1 MAFELP
7 FPPFPH
13 DSRDVPF
20 IATPDDNNGYAVPSS
35 QYFKKLVGEKYLWT
49 PVSSTDPLPSSD
61 AAAQAKLADILTK
74 LSADPA
80 TQTTLAQIL
89 AKIIDAPATEAKQT
103 ALNALVGEVQ
113 AAPTPNTL
121 LARLKNLETKVDA
134 IIADGLKLSG
144 SNITDTQAIPT
155 KPVTKLVMLAN
166 AEAFTATISKTYDI
180 VTVAGLSYEDIRKY
194 RRFRFTFY
202 NTHDK
207 VASVSLGA
215 SLPARAEN
223 FYGNAAALYKED
235 NNLAVNNYLII
246 QGQVGGTG
254 IMSTMHK
261 IVPALTDGIYSNLY
275 IQIKFN
281 EAPTT
286 GALSIAC
293 EMGV

>member
-144 SNITDTQAIPT
+144 SIPAKTVVETLSNASSVAAASDLDLTITTSGESEIWFLVNIDKQPWSLLSNSVFEGAGRFPAATSPLYPIRKNVVDVYIGSYTPNVILYTGISFEGSFGLSAPT
-155 KPVTKLVMLAN
+155 SLLEAKKLCVPHSSEHDLLLRLTN
-166 AEAFTATISKTYDI
+166 SSTETAT
-180 VTVAGLSYEDIRKY
+180 VTI
-194 RRFRFTFY
+194 
-202 NTHDK
+202 
-207 VASVSLGA
+207 
-215 SLPARAEN
+215 
-223 FYGNAAALYKED
+223 
-235 NNLAVNNYLII
+235 
-246 QGQVGGTG
+246 
-254 IMSTMHK
+254 K
-261 IVPALTDGIYSNLY
+261 ILRVWR
-275 IQIKFN
+275 
-281 EAPTT
+281 
-286 GALSIAC
+286 
-293 EMGV
+293 